1 MSNTLDKNIDWERI
15 ADMAI
20 AGEEDFVAE
29 GHHFILSDNVIE
41 VPAGGKFANGITDTK
56 GKHKVLAGDDHQRM
70 RVAGKEFYLFPL

>member
-29 GHHFILSDNVIE
+29 GHHFILADNVIE
-41 VPAGGKFANGITDTK
+41 VTTEGQLPNGINNTS
-56 GKHKVLAGDDHQRM
+56 GMHKVLADDDYQRI